1 MFVYN
6 TYNYTGGHTNKAQA
20 HKTNL
25 IWDAI
30 CKEIAAHPRGPTCVC
45 GDLNAEPG
53 DIPILSNLLAREGWV
68 DLGAKAQIWG
78 QPPGEYTCITSN
90 TKIPTRRDYVFV
102 NPDLF
107 PMITNFCVDHDEIY
121 PTHATLRFRVSPDH
135 VSHHKSIL
143 QRPLPLHEL
152 LDDHFQRT
160 HDIPNMSITEIN
172 TQRSI
177 HRAQF
182 QLYLDHCMMSKA
194 PAFKSSEM
202 GHCAA
207 TYWQHW
213 RTTVEEAF
221 TGFVEMDDVPR
232 GYDRRAYLGHGIIK
246 VKEVDVHGSPRVNFK
261 RGSATPS
268 SAPAAVRTLT
278 QQCTRLRQWADR
290 VMVQ

>member
-1 MFVYN
+1 
-6 TYNYTGGHTNKAQA
+6 
-20 HKTNL
+20 
-25 IWDAI
+25 
-30 CKEIAAHPRGPTCVC
+30 
-45 GDLNAEPG
+45 
-53 DIPILSNLLAREGWV
+53 
-68 DLGAKAQIWG
+68 
-78 QPPGEYTCITSN
+78 
-90 TKIPTRRDYVFV
+90 
-102 NPDLF
+102 
-107 PMITNFCVDHDEIY
+107 
-121 PTHATLRFRVSPDH
+121 
-135 VSHHKSIL
+135 
-143 QRPLPLHEL
+143 
-152 LDDHFQRT
+152 
-160 HDIPNMSITEIN
+160 MSTTEIN

-290 VMVQ
+290 VMVQRRGAATPQQITTFEGLNARAAQAILHKIQYSEITTDGASADFKFEADLSALLAQPTAHTNIGFAFSLRKYANIYERLYDKQLRTGAANTNKAKVTQAMQDTNLQMAYKQMRTATAPPLQHTTIKRRHQNALRHNAC